1 MVIRRFA
8 FVLPL
13 VLLPAAA
20 DAHEHNAE
28 LSAAFSYLH
37 GSTLLGPQV
46 AFEWVPGGHPTHL
59 ARDRT
64 WGVVGDVSAHF
75 DGDHKEY
82 TFLLG
87 VRKSGGC
94 GLPAGWSCSGQLLGG
109 YQVSR
114 GFGDSGFALAP
125 AAGLERFWG
134 RAGSKTEWGVRFESG
149 FICQVTGE
157 EGCDLHASVGVTLRF
172 RTPRT
177 PTEHRL
183 LPGK

>member
-1 MVIRRFA
+1 MGIRRLA

-28 LSAAFSYLH
+28 VSAAFSYLH

-46 AFEWVPGGHPTHL
+46 AFEWVPGGQPTGLEKHV
-59 ARDRT
+59 T

-75 DGDHKEY
+75 GGEHKEY

-87 VRKSGGC
+87 ARKSGGC
-94 GLPAGWSCSGQLLGG
+94 GLPDGWSCAGQLLGG

-114 GFGDSGFALAP
+114 GFEDSGFALAP
-125 AAGLERFWG
+125 AAVLERFWG
-134 RAGSKTEWGVRFESG
+134 KASSKTEWGVRFESG

-157 EGCDLHASVGVTLRF
+157 EGCDLRASVGVTHRF
-172 RTPRT
+172 RTPK
-177 PTEHRL
+177 HRL